1 MIFKFIKIE
10 IYHYSFLKQNLVNTP
25 WFDAWRELF
34 IKVGYQ
40 DDHEFLKHYL
50 SCIYVVSTSHLD
62 PLDQFQKLILQQQ
75 QSTTTNRFPKW
86 FFPHIQNTY
95 KYFVLLHDVQEG
107 EISKAHQIYENL
119 KNTYGSSNCHLLQIN
134 SKVSSSELSTTNEP
148 DPWLQYCKF
157 NDLYNNSLNQLKQE
171 TENSPAQVEDPTLE
185 NNSEL
190 NDPLNRINDN
200 DSVELVNNNIKK
212 HGQCLALS
220 DHDRIKTF
228 ISEFIQRGLVP
239 YAERTIKILNEQI
252 QSKKSI
258 LKSFSIPRRIFGGG
272 SSSGSSSLS
281 PSSSKTSPVVT
292 VSAAGLTSSTQNQ
305 LNGMNNI
312 NLNNSSGLVTITNNN
327 FITTNDE
334 FQLRRLADL
343 AFMFRL
349 YDLAYNSYHS
359 CKKEFSNYVNSNSSQ
374 TNSDQLMSM
383 NFYLAGSL
391 EMASI
396 SNFMQNFSND
406 LSFNNS
412 SSMTSSQSTASI
424 SSLSSSSSKSYN
436 TQYMDEAIHL
446 FLNTCKNAYFATRST
461 LLSTEAL
468 KANSLFLKAATQ
480 FINLSNDETDIR
492 SALFLE
498 QAAQCYLAQAQPWI
512 RKYAFFLSLAGH
524 RYSKAGQKKHALRVY
539 KHALEIY
546 ENKGWFRAQ
555 DHIHYVMSRLN
566 YSLKHL
572 NDSLNHI
579 KEIIVKKGMG
589 TKKRSDSSSEK
600 HYHSR
605 SIHQK
610 PLQYNEFL
618 NESNVI
624 RDLILYSNMILK
636 EEEEKIQSLPIL
648 VLPIID
654 YNNIK
659 VNLEQIDSKLIYG
672 QILVNNS
679 SQQKL
684 IIKENKDMWVKFEEK
699 LYMSAFKTQSVPI
712 MFKPQIHVYEKN
724 TDNKQMPKVVVD
736 EKVTISFEIK
746 NHLKINLCLND
757 IKLVWKFVDQTLT
770 SNPETVPY
778 EITNEF
784 DYNQEEADQ
793 VAECSKIDECVINSK
808 EVINIGLTIKPKR
821 SHGHLHILGI
831 SYNLGIANTFDNNN
845 EQSSYINLHGK
856 QLFEIRGAR
865 LNNTQQAMRSIVYD
879 TDNRL
884 NFKIVN
890 KLALMQIEMDNLPK
904 TMICNQLEKVR
915 IYFINKSDEMSIG
928 NIKIASNASTM
939 SRLCFVKPNDKNN
952 SFILNNHVMN
962 RNEFKFREDDI
973 LANQINDANQSK
985 QAQVTSN
992 DLNESIYSLEDVII
1006 KPNCHYE
1013 LDMWIL
1019 GSDSEGEQKFHFMF
1033 FYEDLSNSK
1042 QIGGGAANNNNSKRN
1057 SLSSHGLR

>member
-1 MIFKFIKIE
+1 M
-10 IYHYSFLKQNLVNTP
+10 
-25 WFDAWRELF
+25 
-34 IKVGYQ
+34 
-40 DDHEFLKHYL
+40 
-50 SCIYVVSTSHLD
+50 
-62 PLDQFQKLILQQQ
+62 
-75 QSTTTNRFPKW
+75 
-86 FFPHIQNTY
+86 
-95 KYFVLLHDVQEG
+95 HDVQEG

-134 SKVSSSELSTTNEP
+134 SKVSTSELLTTTTNEP

-171 TENSPAQVEDPTLE
+171 TESIPAQIDDSTQIE
-185 NNSEL
+185 NRSDL
-190 NDPLNRINDN
+190 NDPLNRMNDN
-200 DSVELVNNNIKK
+200 ENIESINNNIKK

-228 ISEFIQRGLVP
+228 VSEFIQRGLVP

-272 SSSGSSSLS
+272 SSSGSSALS

-312 NLNNSSGLVTITNNN
+312 NLNNTSGLVTITNNN

-406 LSFNNS
+406 VSLNS
-412 SSMTSSQSTASI
+412 TMTSSQSTASI
-424 SSLSSSSSKSYN
+424 SSLANLSSSSSKSYN

-468 KANSLFLKAATQ
+468 KANNLFLKAATQ

-524 RYSKAGQKKHALRVY
+524 RYSKSGQKKHALRVY

-546 ENKGWFRAQ
+546 ENKGWYRAQ

-566 YSLKHL
+566 YNLKNL
-572 NDSLNHI
+572 SDSLDHI
-579 KEIIVKKGMG
+579 QEIMVKKGSA
-589 TKKRSDSSSEK
+589 TTAKKRSDSSSDK
-600 HYHSR
+600 HHNNR
-605 SIHQK
+605 SINLHK
-610 PLQYNEFL
+610 PLQYYEFL

-624 RDLILYSNMILK
+624 RDFILYSNMILK
-636 EEEEKIQSLPIL
+636 ENDQEKRQSLPIL

-654 YNNIK
+654 YSNIR
-659 VNLEQIDSKLIYG
+659 VNLEQIDSKLIHG
-672 QILVNNS
+672 EILVNNL

-684 IIKENKDMWVKFEEK
+684 ATKENKEMWIKFEEK
-699 LYMSAFKTQSVPI
+699 LYMNAFRTQSVPI
-712 MFKPQIHVYEKN
+712 MFKPQIHIYEKN

-736 EKVTISFEIK
+736 EKVTISFDLK
-746 NHLKINLCLND
+746 NHLKINLSLKD

-770 SNPETVPY
+770 SNPEMVPY

-784 DYNQEEADQ
+784 DNNREEADQ
-793 VAECSKIDECVINSK
+793 IAECSKIDECVLNSK
-808 EVINIGLTIKPKR
+808 ESVNVNLKIKPKR

-831 SYNLGIANTFDNNN
+831 SYNIGISNTFDNNN
-845 EQSSYINLHGK
+845 EQSSNIVNLHGK
-856 QLFEIRGAR
+856 QLFEIRGSR

-890 KLALMQIEMDNLPK
+890 KMALMQIEMDNLPK
-904 TMICNQLEKVR
+904 TMMCNQLEKVR

-928 NIKIASNASTM
+928 NIKIASNASAM
-939 SRLCFVKPNDKNN
+939 SRLCFVKSNEN
-952 SFILNNHVMN
+952 SNFLLNNHIVN
-962 RNEFKFREDDI
+962 RSEFRFREDDI
-973 LANQINDANQSK
+973 MANEMNDSNQMK
-985 QAQVTSN
+985 QAQISQN
-992 DLNESIYSLEDVII
+992 DLSDSIYSLEDIVI
-1006 KPNCHYE
+1006 KPNEHYE

-1019 GSDSEGEQKFHFMF
+1019 GSDTEGEHKFHFMF

-1042 QIGGGAANNNNSKRN
+1042 QIGGGTATAAASSNNSKRN
-1057 SLSSHGLR
+1057 SISSHGLR